1 MMCKNLPLVSL
12 CLLALLVS
20 MSSRATLVITPDPL
34 RPQDRADFESLV
46 SECEELSPAVH
57 ELMEIIRR
65 SGRTV
70 TVDPVRSD
78 GTPADP
84 NRDVA
89 WDSFNDNRVDLSD
102 MDKASNPVR
111 DANGNWV
118 FPAGFSPLAASRCQI
133 LAHIMWERFHAQFT
147 GPGNFAPAHTSAN
160 DYEDRVRRD
169 FDQDGSPVDTNGNSG
184 GNVTTVYINDDF
196 YVETT
201 PMGGPLAGDPSGP
214 SSVTKVKLVC
224 IFRCVGDASF
234 PIGADTEAA
243 ARAEANARCGGAA
256 NVSTAF
262 ICRSN

>member
-1 MMCKNLPLVSL
+1 MCKNLPLVNLS
-12 CLLALLVS
+12 LLALLFVC
-20 MSSRATLVITPDPL
+20 SSQATLVITPDPL
-34 RPQDRADFESLV
+34 RPQDQADFEALV
-46 SECEELSPAVH
+46 AECEELSPAVH

-78 GTPADP
+78 GTAGDP

-89 WDSFNDNRVDLSD
+89 WDSFADNRVDLND
-102 MDKASNPVR
+102 MDQASNPMR

-118 FPAGFSPLAASRCQI
+118 FPAGISPLATSRCQI
-133 LAHIMWERFHAQFT
+133 LVHFMWERFHAQFT
-147 GPGNFAPAHTSAN
+147 GPGNFGPAHASGN

-169 FDQDGSPVDTNGNSG
+169 FGQDGKPINTNGNSA
-184 GNVTTVYINDDF
+184 GNVTTVFINDGF

-201 PMGGPLAGDPSGP
+201 PMGGPIGGDPAGP
-214 SSVTKVKLVC
+214 SVVNKVKLVC
-224 IFRCVGDASF
+224 MFRCEGGSSF

-256 NVSTAF
+256 NVSTTF
-262 ICRSN
+262 ICRSK